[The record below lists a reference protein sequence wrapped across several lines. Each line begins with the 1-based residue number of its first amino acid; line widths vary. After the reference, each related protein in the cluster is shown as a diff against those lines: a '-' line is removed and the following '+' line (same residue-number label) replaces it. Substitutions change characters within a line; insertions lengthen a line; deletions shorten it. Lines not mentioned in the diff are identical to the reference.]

1 MSKKRLD
8 QFLQDLY
15 PGWSRSKLQALI
27 AKGRV
32 EIFQTDWKVETRPG
46 AKIDSDRIGAEHIR
60 VNQDEEFSYV
70 SRGALKIKKA
80 METFQI
86 PLKGQV
92 VLDVGL
98 STGGFSDY
106 LLKHDVSR
114 ILGVDVGTR
123 QLHPSLVNDDRLISH
138 DKINARDPLPESILA
153 PFFKDSATSYFD
165 IIVVDVSFIS
175 LSLIIPNLRSL
186 LAPNGNMVTLL
197 KPQFELSKSD
207 LNKKGVVKTEEGLHK
222 AKKKIIEV
230 LRQNTLEVVDTI
242 DSPIEGENGN
252 KEFLIWSRP

>member
-8 QFLQDLY
+8 QLLQELY
-15 PGWSRSKLQALI
+15 PEWSRSKLQALI
-27 AKGRV
+27 EKGHV
-32 EIFQTDWKVETRPG
+32 EIFNSDWKVESRPG
-46 AKIDSDRIGAEHIR
+46 AKIDSDRFSLKNIR
-60 VNQDEEFSYV
+60 VKQDEEFAYV
-70 SRGALKIKKA
+70 SRGALKLKKA
-80 METFQI
+80 METFRI
-86 PLKGQV
+86 PIQNRIA
-92 VLDVGL
+92 LDVGL

-106 LLKHDVSR
+106 LLQNRILR
-114 ILGVDVGTR
+114 ILGIDVGTR
-123 QLHPSLVNDDRLISH
+123 QLHPSLAHDDRLVSY
-138 DKINARDPLPESILA
+138 DKINARHPLPESILA
-153 PFFKDSATSYFD
+153 PFFKDSANSCFD
-165 IIVVDVSFIS
+165 LIVVDVSFIS

-186 LAPNGNMVTLL
+186 LAANGDMVTLL
-197 KPQFELSKSD
+197 KPQFELTKSD